1 VNVEGVNVVD
11 LESVYV
17 EGMNIVD
24 LENVDVEGV
33 DAEVAD
39 VEGVR
44 NV

>member
-1 VNVEGVNVVD
+1 MEGVNVVD